1 MTPTQTNI
9 ITTFIKETFDA
20 RVALAEKDTTFNGLD
35 TKEKNRRVKAWAQM
49 YGKMAYGLLEPK
61 PVFSAGIRDVMRLF
75 KCSQYYSVEFQ
86 EVTAPNRERNN

>member
-20 RVALAEKDTTFNGLD
+20 RVALAEKDATFNGLD
-35 TKEKNRRVKAWAQM
+35 SVEKNRRVKAWAQM

-75 KCSQYYSVEFQ
+75 KDCSVYYGRYELVSLK
-86 EVTAPNRERNN
+86 